1 MKRHVAHWFL
11 VWAGLLLSSHSALA
25 QDYPNKPIKLV
36 VGYVPGGSPDSLAR
50 ILGEQLTQILGQQII
65 VDNRPGA
72 GGTLASAAVAKA
84 PADGYTLMVGETGQM
99 VIAPYLMKGLPYDPV
114 KDFTPIGLVGSTP
127 LVLAVNPKTSK
138 LKTVKDLIREAKANP
153 GKLSYGSSGI
163 GSIHHVAAE
172 VFKADAGIDLLH
184 VPYKGTGQSVPG
196 LLAGDVPVLMTS
208 LTGVLSH
215 VRAGTVNLL
224 AVSSATRYPGT
235 PDTPTIGETIKGY
248 DYSSEMGI
256 LAPANLPPPILDKLV
271 KAVREAAGRPDLQE
285 KMKAAS
291 IIVNVGTP
299 EAYAE
304 NIRQNL
310 KKYERAVKLANV
322 QAN

>member
-127 LVLAVNPKTSK
+127 LVLAVNPKASK
-138 LKTVKDLIREAKANP
+138 LKTVQDLIREAKANP